1 MKSASVDRYEWDRDV
16 VESVSSPRRS
26 MKEVM
31 PEYIPSPRRT
41 EAKSWR
47 REEESSSEEEVS
59 ARTMSGKKVNPAY
72 MPKMTSSKAPV
83 RRSTSPM
90 RETFLN
96 ESMPRKSAHSDEL
109 RSLREEVRSLREE
122 VRSLREEV
130 RSNVRGLISTKS
142 PRPVSKSV
150 PKEEVKRSLQEEFKQ
165 SIPSKSVGSFRSKI
179 VSPKSS
185 SVYNPNSL
193 LM

>member
-122 VRSLREEV
+122 VRS
-130 RSNVRGLISTKS
+130 NVRGLISTKS